1 MDESGRCPGQNSG
14 WVFES
19 KQARRCSR
27 PALTEPSL
35 WPLQQRELVGMGGEG
50 RARGPVLHTEPLLC
64 AQKLPAYGRSIRT
77 YQKKKKKEIIRLLLK
92 KKKKK
97 RCWKSTSHPVWEQFF
112 QTPACVTPPL
122 ISNVAKRLSSRFT
135 HCIYDE
141 PEVMTDSPVPICSER
156 VSML

>member
-1 MDESGRCPGQNSG
+1 MRAEGVPGRTVGGCSSR
-14 WVFES
+14 S
-19 KQARRCSR
+19 KLAGAVGLLSQSPACGPFSR
-27 PALTEPSL
+27 G
-35 WPLQQRELVGMGGEG
+35 ELVGMGGEG

-77 YQKKKKKEIIRLLLK
+77 YQRKKIKKEIIRLPLK

-97 RCWKSTSHPVWEQFF
+97 CWKSTSHPVWEEFF

-122 ISNVAKRLSSRFT
+122 ISNVVKRLSSRFT